1 VKRLLAAVFSLKNS
15 KNMFQHDYQV
25 RVRYA
30 DTDQMGYV
38 YYGKYASFY
47 EIGRVEALRS
57 LGFSYRKL
65 EEEEGIMMPVLDCY
79 SKFIAPAFYDEL
91 ITIRTIIHEMPKVR
105 IFFEYE
111 LYNEQGKLINSGK
124 TTLAFIRKDTS
135 RPCRVPEGVVSALRP
150 FFEKK

>member
-1 VKRLLAAVFSLKNS
+1 MFSYD
-15 KNMFQHDYQV
+15 FQV

-79 SKFIAPAFYDEL
+79 SKFIAPAYYDEL
-91 ITIRTIIHEMPKVR
+91 LTVRTMVKEIPKVR

-111 LYNEQGKLINSGK
+111 ILNEAEKLINTGK
-124 TTLAFIRKDTS
+124 TTLAFIGKES
-135 RPCRVPEGVVSALRP
+135 LRPCRVPKSVIEVLVP
-150 FFEKK
+150 FFS